1 MAVPTMD
8 TLSLGKSAPRC
19 VSITT
24 KIILHSILNPLLKIQ
39 WFAFLFSF
47 IDAILAV
54 YFRTICKLSSCT
66 VVMDDEQTSMHFWA
80 PKRRDPRKPNL
91 LMIHGYGGD
100 SKWQFMYQA
109 GPLSQSF
116 NLYAP
121 DLVFFGKSYST
132 RPDRTTAF
140 QAKCVAQGMEQLGVG
155 RYSVYS
161 ISYGGYVA
169 YSMAEMNPES
179 VEKMVIVSSGIA
191 LTEEQKAEHLG
202 KLEKDVVD
210 LLVPQKAEDLRLLL
224 NLSIHKY
231 DRFKGYPDIFLQGFI
246 DALGQRNRKEKKELI
261 EHLMAKKPDDNLS
274 IIPQETLL
282 VWGDSDK
289 VFPLVFGQQLQRHLG
304 SKAKLKI
311 LKDTG
316 HASNMES
323 AHLLN
328 DCMKEFLLS
337 KSYFSKEN

>member
-246 DALGQRNRKEKKELI
+246 D
-261 EHLMAKKPDDNLS
+261 
-274 IIPQETLL
+274 ETLL